1 MSEEKI
7 GAVLVVG
14 AGIAGMQSALD
25 LADSGFKVYLLTEY
39 PSIGGYMAELDKTFP
54 TNDCAMC
61 IISPKLVDVAGH
73 PNIELL
79 TNCDLL
85 ELSGEPGAFVARI
98 RRRTRYVDEEKCT
111 GCGSCASVC
120 PVEILD
126 DFNEDLTGTRNIFI
140 PFPQA
145 VPLKAIRREETCMG
159 CGLCKIVCE
168 AGAIDFSIPDR
179 ETSIDVGSVVLAAG
193 YKTFDPNLTKEY
205 RYDHPDVVR
214 SIEFERF
221 LAPTGPTGGHVV
233 KPSTGEE
240 PKSIAWIQCVG
251 SRNEK
256 LDRGYC
262 SSVCCTYAIKE
273 AVIAKE
279 HAPELECTIFYMD
292 MRTFGKGFEE
302 YYNRA
307 KEEYGINFVR
317 CRVPA
322 VKVKPDQSLL
332 LRYENEEGEIEERE
346 FDMVVLSVGFQP
358 PDGNRELSR
367 VLDIDLNRFGFC
379 DTTEF
384 APLDTTREGV
394 YVCGAFVEPKDIP
407 ETVAQASGASA
418 KASSIISESRNTQ
431 VTPKEYPDELD
442 FSGELPRIG
451 VFVCHCG
458 INIASVV
465 DVMAV
470 VDYAKTLPGVVYAE
484 NVLYACSQDNQGHI
498 KDVIKEHGLNR
509 VVVASCS
516 PRTHE
521 PLFRNT
527 CREAGL
533 NPYLFEMGNI
543 RDQCSWV
550 HMHEPE
556 RATEKAKDIVRMA
569 VAKSNM
575 LQPLQNIPIDMNH
588 DCMVIG
594 GGIAGLTA
602 AREMSRQGYRVYL
615 VEKEAELGG
624 NLRSIRYSL
633 TGEDPQDLLKQM
645 ISEVETNPMIEI
657 TKNAKIDL
665 IEGYIGNFKANLTV
679 NGSDNKEINCG
690 VIIVAT
696 GAVEYK
702 PDEYLYGEDERV
714 ITQHEFEER
723 MDEGKLDLADKTVVM
738 IQCVGSRDDDR
749 SYCSRV
755 CCATAIKNAIV
766 IKEKYPSANVYVLYR
781 DIRAYGFKEEYYK
794 KARDLGVLFIRY
806 ALEDEKPEVTKEG
819 DVLKVAVLDQ
829 LFKEKFI
836 IEPDLLILSAAT
848 LPAPDNPQISELL
861 KLPLTEHGFF
871 LEAHAK
877 LRPVDFA
884 TDGVFLCGIAHA
896 PKLIGETVSQACAA
910 VSRACTVLSR
920 PFIEAEGTIASVDD
934 LRCSGCG
941 VCVSAC
947 PYEVPE
953 LIVNE
958 MGVLVARINE
968 AKCKGCGVCGCGCPS
983 SAITMNHFMDKQI
996 MAQIDAFGVA

>member
-7 GAVLVVG
+7 GAVLIVG

-85 ELSGEPGAFVARI
+85 DLSGEPGHFTAKI
-98 RRRTRYVDEEKCT
+98 RKRTRYVDEEKCT

-126 DFNEDLTGTRNIFI
+126 DFNENLIGTKNIFI

-145 VPLKAIRREETCMG
+145 VPLKAIRHEETCMG
-159 CGLCKIVCE
+159 CGLCKLVC
-168 AGAIDFSIPDR
+168 AADAIDFSITDS
-179 ETSIDVGSVVLAAG
+179 EVVIDVGSVVVAAG
-193 YKTFDPNLTKEY
+193 YKTFDPNLMKEY
-205 RYDHPDVVR
+205 RYDHPDVIQ

-221 LAPTGPTGGHVV
+221 LAPTGPTGGHVI
-233 KPSTGEE
+233 KPSTGED

-279 HAPELECTIFYMD
+279 HSQDLKCTIFYMD

-307 KEEYGINFVR
+307 KDEYGLEFIR

-322 VKVKPDQSLL
+322 VKVRPDQTLAI
-332 LRYENEEGEIEERE
+332 RYENEEGEIEERE

-358 PDGNRELSR
+358 PDGKDELSR
-367 VLDIDLNRFGFC
+367 VLNVNLNRFGFC
-379 DTTEF
+379 ETSEF
-384 APLDTTREGV
+384 APLDTNRDGV

-418 KASSIISESRNTQ
+418 KASSVIAASRNTQ
-431 VTPKEYPDELD
+431 VQEREYPEEHDIT
-442 FSGELPRIG
+442 GELPRIG

-465 DVMAV
+465 DVMSV
-470 VDYAKTLPGVVYAE
+470 VEYAKTLPGVVFAE
-484 NVLYACSQDNQGHI
+484 NNLYACSQDNQGHI
-498 KDVIKEHGLNR
+498 KEVIKEYNLNR

-575 LQPLQNIPIDMNH
+575 LKPLQNIPIDMNH

-594 GGIAGLTA
+594 GGIAGMTA
-602 AREMSRQGYRVYL
+602 ASEMTKQGYKVYL
-615 VEKEAELGG
+615 VEKTDELGG
-624 NLRSIRYSL
+624 NMRSIRYSL
-633 TGEDPQDLLKQM
+633 TGDNPQVFLQEM
-645 ISEVETNPMIEI
+645 INEVESNPMIEI
-657 TKNAKIDL
+657 TKNAKIDS

-679 NGSDNKEINCG
+679 NGSDKKEIDCG
-690 VIIVAT
+690 VVIVAT

-702 PDEYLYGEDERV
+702 PEEYLYGKNDRV

-738 IQCVGSRDDDR
+738 IQCVGSREDER
-749 SYCSRV
+749 TYCSRV

-766 IKEKYPSANVYVLYR
+766 IKENYPSANVYVLYR

-794 KARDLGVLFIRY
+794 KARDLGVTFIRY
-806 ALEDEKPEVTKEG
+806 AKEEKPEVVEEG
-819 DVLKVAVLDQ
+819 GILKISVVDQ
-829 LFKEKFI
+829 LFKEKFV
-836 IEPDLLILSAAT
+836 IESDLLILSAAT
-848 LPAPDNPQISELL
+848 LPASDNPEISELL

-884 TDGVFLCGIAHA
+884 TDGVFLCGLAHS

-910 VSRACTVLSR
+910 VSRACTILSKE
-920 PFIEAEGTIASVDD
+920 FIEAEGTIASVNEVI
-934 LRCSGCG
+934 CSGCG
-941 VCVSAC
+941 LCVAAC

-958 MGVLVARINE
+958 HGALVARINE

-983 SAITMNHFMDKQI
+983 SAIIMNHFMDKQI
-996 MAQIDAFGVA
+996 ISQIDAFGVA

>member
-39 PSIGGYMAELDKTFP
+39 PSIGGYMAKLDKTFP

-61 IISPKLVDVAGH
+61 ILSPKLVDVAGH

-85 ELSGEPGAFVARI
+85 ELSGEPGSFKARI
-98 RRRTRYVDEEKCT
+98 RKRTRYVDEEKCT
-111 GCGSCASVC
+111 GCGSCISVC

-126 DFNEDLTGTRNIFI
+126 GFNENLRGTKNIFI

-145 VPLKAIRREETCMG
+145 VPLKATRLEETCMG
-159 CGLCKIVCE
+159 CGLCKVVCE
-168 AGAIDFSIPDR
+168 SGAIDFNLKDSEITVD
-179 ETSIDVGSVVLAAG
+179 IGSVVLAPG
-193 YKTFDPNLTKEY
+193 YKTFDPELMKEY
-205 RYDHPDVVR
+205 RYDHPDVLR

-221 LAPTGPTGGHVV
+221 LAPTGPTGGHVI

-251 SRNEK
+251 SRNER

-279 HAPELECTIFYMD
+279 HVPDLSCTIFYMD

-307 KEEYGINFVR
+307 EDEYGIEFIR
-317 CRVPA
+317 CRVPS
-322 VKVKPDQSLL
+322 VKVRTDGGLFIQ
-332 LRYENEEGEIEERE
+332 YENEEGEIEERE
-346 FDMVVLSVGFQP
+346 FDVVVLSVGFQP
-358 PDGNRELSR
+358 PDGNRELAR
-367 VLDIDLNRFGFC
+367 ILGIDLNKFGFC
-379 DTTEF
+379 ETGEF
-384 APLDTTREGV
+384 TPLETGREGI

-407 ETVAQASGASA
+407 ETVAQGSGASA
-418 KASSIISESRNTQ
+418 KASALISTSRHTQ
-431 VTPKEYPDELD
+431 VTEREFPPERDV
-442 FSGELPRIG
+442 SGELPRIG

-465 DVMAV
+465 DVLSV
-470 VDYAKTLPGVVYAE
+470 VEYAKTLPGVVYAE
-484 NVLYACSQDNQGHI
+484 NDLYACSQDNQKHI
-498 KDVIKEHGLNR
+498 QEVIKEYNLNR
-509 VVVASCS
+509 VIVASCS

-533 NPYLFEMGNI
+533 NPYLFEMANI

-556 RATEKAKDIVRMA
+556 KATEKAKDLVRMA
-569 VAKSNM
+569 VAKANM
-575 LQPLQNIPIDMNH
+575 LQPLKTIPIEINH

-594 GGIAGLTA
+594 GGIAGMTA
-602 AREMSRQGYRVYL
+602 ASEMTRQGYRVYL
-615 VEKEAELGG
+615 IEKEAELGG

-633 TGEDPQDLLKQM
+633 SGEDPQELLRRM
-645 ISEVETNPMIEI
+645 IEEVETNPMIEVMKS
-657 TKNAKIDL
+657 TTIDS
-665 IEGYIGNFKANLTV
+665 IEGYIGNFKVNLSR
-679 NGSDNKEINCG
+679 NGEKREIDCG

-696 GAVEYK
+696 GAEEYK
-702 PDEYLYGEDERV
+702 PKEYLYGEDERIV
-714 ITQHEFEER
+714 TQLEFEEL
-723 MDEGKLDLADKTVVM
+723 MDEGKLDLSGKTVVM
-738 IQCVGSRDDDR
+738 IQCVGSREEER
-749 SYCSRV
+749 TYCSRV
-755 CCATAIKNAIV
+755 CCATAIKNSIV
-766 IKEKYPSANVYVLYR
+766 IKENYPDADVYILYR
-781 DIRAYGFKEEYYK
+781 DIRTYGFKEEYYRR
-794 KARDLGVLFIRY
+794 ARDLGVIFIRY
-806 ALEDEKPEVTKEG
+806 EKDEKPEVTKDG
-819 DVLKVAVLDQ
+819 DLLKVGVVDQ
-829 LFKEKFI
+829 LLKEKFI
-836 IEPDLLILSAAT
+836 IEPDLLVLSAAT
-848 LPAPDNPQISELL
+848 IPAADNPRISELL

-884 TDGVFLCGIAHA
+884 TDGVFLCGLAHS
-896 PKLIGETVSQACAA
+896 PKLIGEAISQACAA
-910 VSRACTVLSR
+910 VSRACTILSR
-920 PFIEAEGTIASVDD
+920 SFIESEGTIAKVNE
-934 LRCSGCG
+934 LICSGCG
-941 VCVSAC
+941 VCVSVC
-947 PYEVPE
+947 PYGVPE
-953 LIVNE
+953 LVVNE
-958 MGVLVARINE
+958 RGVLVSRINE
-968 AKCKGCGVCGCGCPS
+968 AKCKGCGACGCGCPS
-983 SAITMNHFMDKQI
+983 SAIAMNHFMDVQI
-996 MAQIDAFGVA
+996 MAQIDAFGST